1 MHPAGIKWIV
11 ISLVSLWLSGGAAQG
26 CNPAEA
32 AGLLP
37 SVDASLTDKISLLGC
52 KAPPSVNLV
61 AVMGKL
67 TSTLGSLPL
76 EQLQQLP
83 QVTELAIAR
92 PPAQLKPFFSLSGK
106 ELGTLMP
113 LVQGVPADSLKVVM
127 PLLAQQQ
134 PATVARMLSFL
145 KGVSSS
151 QLQQLSP
158 LFASIS
164 QHQVNLLA
172 TALNT
177 LPGRLLEKL
186 SFLVGGLGPV
196 QSVAVA
202 SPQQQQGD
210 AGGATIRTVGLT
222 MTPVFTLGQHK
233 LAKLGGIG
241 FGGGSSITTRSSST
255 GLFGQSRVSKI
266 GGIGLGG
273 GLLRGSGGLLGRR
286 LLQDAAAAAAAGC
299 DPVKGL
305 EVGAELLS
313 SADLGAAVCK
323 FTPEKLAPVMGRL
336 LDVLN
341 KQSSATLASLPAFAD
356 LLATTQP
363 EVLMAIARIPRPTL
377 AALLSVQGADSSVVV
392 AQLKTLAAQ
401 DAETISK
408 LVFFTGNVPADKL
421 GMLVDLFASLSDRQ
435 AATMSR
441 LLNSLSAGQMVLA
454 LQLLEKFNFGVDN
467 IKSSIP
473 AASSRGS
480 SFNIGPFVRVTV
492 GGSSAGGV
500 GVGGLRLGLLG

>member
-11 ISLVSLWLSGGAAQG
+11 ISLVSLWLSGGEAQG

-210 AGGATIRTVGLT
+210 AGGATLRTVGLT

-233 LAKLGGIG
+233 LGKLGGIG
-241 FGGGSSITTRSSST
+241 FGGGSSITTSSSRT
-255 GLFGQSRVSKI
+255 GLFRQSHVSKI

-273 GLLRGSGGLLGRR
+273 GLLRGSGGLLGRL
-286 LLQDAAAAAAAGC
+286 LLQDAAAAAAGC

-377 AALLSVQGADSSVVV
+377 AALLSVEGADSSVVV

-401 DAETISK
+401 DAETLNK
-408 LVFFTGNVPADKL
+408 LVYFTGNVPADKL

-467 IKSSIP
+467 IQSSIP

-492 GGSSAGGV
+492 GGSSARGV